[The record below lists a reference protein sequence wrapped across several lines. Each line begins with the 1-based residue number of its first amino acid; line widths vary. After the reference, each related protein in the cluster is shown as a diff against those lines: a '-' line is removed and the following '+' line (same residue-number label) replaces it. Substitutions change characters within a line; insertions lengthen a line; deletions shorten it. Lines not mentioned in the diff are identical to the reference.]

1 VIGQLQVVKAIA
13 LSLWEK
19 ALPFVVKHWKI
30 LLILAL
36 SLALFM
42 KMRADYEAMQT
53 AYEARLESS
62 QEQLEGLKEIHKV
75 QMEEMAVLMDTLL
88 ADLDRLKDERDLARS
103 ELAERHEE
111 RIDDIEREWS
121 EHPASVVEQIEQEFG
136 FEYVE

>member
-1 VIGQLQVVKAIA
+1 MIKLQAVWAV
-13 LSLWEK
+13 LSSVWEK
-19 ALPFVVKHWKI
+19 VLPFVIKHWKI

-36 SLALFM
+36 SVALFM
-42 KMRADYEAMQT
+42 KMRADYKAMET

-62 QEQLEGLKEIHKV
+62 QAQLEGLKEIHKV
-75 QMEEMAVLMDTLL
+75 QMDEMAVLMDALL
-88 ADLDRLKDERDLARS
+88 ADLDRLAEERNRARD

-121 EHPASVVEQIEQEFG
+121 EHPEGVAGQIEQEFG